1 MTSGVYGIFDVR
13 TDECLYVGQSACIE
27 DRWRSHTKRLRLGS
41 HLEAF
46 NQWFTDNG
54 CDSGLLDLRVLEETK
69 NSTEAKNLAEI
80 QWFESLSP
88 RFFGQKPSL
97 SRKGWSQSE
106 ETKKKISVGVC
117 KAING
122 TDYKAKYLYTCSQC
136 GVEFDAKRKKTEKR
150 TFCSRDCLWK
160 SQAVDKVEKPKKYKW
175 LKNAVSKEC
184 LFRLYWIEMKST
196 TEIGKMLGVS
206 SSTVILNMEKLG
218 IPRRPRNHN

>member
-1 MTSGVYGIFDVR
+1 MEYLDFELPIKELEDQLDKCQIIGQESDVDVSN
-13 TDECLYVGQSACIE
+13 TCKQIE
-27 DRWRSHTKRLRLGS
+27 KKL
-41 HLEAF
+41 
-46 NQWFTDNG
+46 
-54 CDSGLLDLRVLEETK
+54 
-69 NSTEAKNLAEI
+69 
-80 QWFESLSP
+80 
-88 RFFGQKPSL
+88 
-97 SRKGWSQSE
+97 E

-136 GVEFDAKRKKTEKR
+136 GVEFDAKRKKTEKS

-160 SQAVDKVEKPKKYKW
+160 SQAVDKVEKPKKYQW

-218 IPRRPRNHN
+218 IPRRPRNHK